1 VSGASETQASR
12 HEALAVAISRTLRP
26 DDVGFTGLVTGGLAA
41 MYGTMI
47 PLAAMELARH
57 SHAPGLTSLL
67 AGWCHNPRVRDLDAV
82 PGSEFD
88 PILLDLACEGRDM
101 TWPFKYA
108 MKRGDV
114 TVGFSS
120 GAQIDAVGNL
130 NTVAIGPFEEP
141 KVRLV
146 GPILVPEHY
155 ALFGREIV
163 MMPRHDRR
171 VFVERVDYVAAV
183 GFPEGR
189 ARREELGFPGA
200 GPELI
205 VTPLCVF
212 AFTDEGRLHVRSLH
226 PGVSPEEVR
235 EATGFDLDGADGAP
249 PLAEARTTEPPNAA
263 ELELL
268 RTAVD
273 PNGLLRAE
281 L

>member
-1 VSGASETQASR
+1 
-12 HEALAVAISRTLRP
+12 
-26 DDVGFTGLVTGGLAA
+26 
-41 MYGTMI
+41 
-47 PLAAMELARH
+47 
-57 SHAPGLTSLL
+57 
-67 AGWCHNPRVRDLDAV
+67 
-82 PGSEFD
+82 
-88 PILLDLACEGRDM
+88 M
-101 TWPFKYA
+101 TWPFKYS

-120 GAQIDAVGNL
+120 GAQIDSVGNL
-130 NTVAIGPFEEP
+130 NTVAIGPLEKP

-171 VFVERVDYVAAV
+171 TFVERVDYVAAV

-189 ARREELGFPGA
+189 EQRESLGFPGA

-212 AFTDEGRLHVRSLH
+212 AFTEEGAIHVRSVH
-226 PGVSPEEVR
+226 PGVSPDEVR
-235 EATGFDLDGADGAP
+235 ESTGFDLDGANGAP
-249 PLAEARTTEPPNAA
+249 GLEEATTTEPPSDA

-268 RTAVD
+268 RSAVD
-273 PNGLLRAE
+273 PHGLLRGAA
-281 L
+281 

>member
-1 VSGASETQASR
+1 VSGDGAPTLHET
-12 HEALAVAISRTLRP
+12 LAVCLARTLRP

-47 PLAAMELARH
+47 PLTAMELARH

-88 PILLDLACEGRDM
+88 PALLDLACEGRDM
-101 TWPFKYA
+101 TWPFKYS

-120 GAQIDAVGNL
+120 GAQIDAAGNL
-130 NTVAIGPFEEP
+130 NTVAIGPLDAP

-163 MMPRHDRR
+163 MMPRHDART
-171 VFVERVDYVAAV
+171 FVERVDYVAAV

-189 ARREELGFPGA
+189 AARAELGLPGA

-212 AFTDEGRLHVRSLH
+212 AFTAEGAIHVRSVH
-226 PGVSPEEVR
+226 PGVDRDHLRAS
-235 EATGFDLDGADGAP
+235 TGFDLDGAAGAP
-249 PLAEARTTEPPNAA
+249 ALDDAPLTAEPSDE
-263 ELELL
+263 ELALL

-273 PNGLLRAE
+273 PHGLLRAE

>member
-1 VSGASETQASR
+1 MSAAGEATR
-12 HEALAVAISRTLRP
+12 HEVLAVALARTLRP

-57 SHAPGLTSLL
+57 SHAPGLTALL
-67 AGWCHNPRVRDLDAV
+67 AGWCHNPRVRDLEAV

-88 PILLDLACEGRDM
+88 PVLLDLGCEGRDM

-130 NTVAIGPFEEP
+130 NTVAIGPFAEP

-171 VFVERVDYVAAV
+171 TFVERVDYVAAV

-189 ARREELGFPGA
+189 ARRAELGITGS
-200 GPELI
+200 GPELV
-205 VTPLCVF
+205 VTPLCTF
-212 AFTDEGRLHVRSLH
+212 AFDPEGRIYVRSIH
-226 PGVSPEEVR
+226 PGTSPDEVR
-235 EATGFDLDGADGAP
+235 DNTGFDLDGAAGAP
-249 PLAEARTTEPPNAA
+249 PLSAAETTEPPSPE
-263 ELELL
+263 ELDLL

-273 PNGLLRAE
+273 PHGLLRAE

>member
-1 VSGASETQASR
+1 
-12 HEALAVAISRTLRP
+12 
-26 DDVGFTGLVTGGLAA
+26 

-67 AGWCHNPRVRDLDAV
+67 AGWCHNPRVRDLDSV

-130 NTVAIGPFEEP
+130 NTVAIGPFEQP

-163 MMPRHDRR
+163 MMPRHDTR

-183 GFPEGR
+183 GFPEGTGAPRR
-189 ARREELGFPGA
+189 ARLPRRRPRA
-200 GPELI
+200 DRHP
-205 VTPLCVF
+205 PLRL
-212 AFTDEGRLHVRSLH
+212 RLHRRRAASTSPRSTRA
-226 PGVSPEEVR
+226 SP
-235 EATGFDLDGADGAP
+235 ATRCARAP
-249 PLAEARTTEPPNAA
+249 ASTSRAA
-263 ELELL
+263 
-268 RTAVD
+268 TAS
-273 PNGLLRAE
+273 PASRRRR
-281 L
+281 